1 MTINACA
8 IIGGMDTPSAKQ
20 LDELAREAGFELTR
34 PFTTLAAAERQSRFT
49 HLCFFLFKYQPD
61 LEPIADRIGEL
72 RASRESSI
80 RYAPVVCFVE
90 RPSRSEIIG
99 CIRAGFDDIVT
110 LPVGAANLK
119 RRVRA
124 QTGHPV
130 VYYETGDYFG
140 PDRRR
145 HLMGRTQPGGPERR
159 KQSSAHKRYHF
170 VRKEVAG
177 IRVLNIETYDSNGIL
192 ETA

>member
-8 IIGGMDTPSAKQ
+8 IIGGLDTPSSKR

-34 PFTTLAAAERQSRFT
+34 PFTTREAAERQSRFT
-49 HLCFFLFKYQPD
+49 PLCFFFFKFQPD
-61 LEPIADRIGEL
+61 LEPIARRIAEL
-72 RASRESSI
+72 RASRETSI
-80 RYAPVVCFVE
+80 RFAPMVCFVE
-90 RPSRSEIIG
+90 QPSRAEIIA
-99 CIRAGFDDIVT
+99 CIRAGIDDIVT
-110 LPVGAANLK
+110 LPVASADLK

-130 VYYETGDYFG
+130 VYFETGDYFG

-145 HLMGRTQPGGPERR
+145 HLMGRIEPGGPERR
-159 KQSSAHKRYHF
+159 NQSSAHKRHHF
-170 VRKEVAG
+170 IRKPVSG
-177 IRVLNIETYDSNGIL
+177 VRVLNVEIFDSNGVL